1 MRHEPCVCDEAP
13 VAMLTW
19 SVDDGWKECL
29 QSKDADI
36 DWWLDPAPCT
46 ARGAANRNWHNG
58 DPKTKIIASNPKAKQ
73 KHGQELIICKI
84 HVKRYTKRC
93 ERCICLKSLSKVW
106 TIDIWYFDKSWNLK
120 ECRVGLRM
128 SVWNCA
134 KEKKW
139 RCILPSHKKP
149 DWSWHAF
156 QPSILETAAM
166 SWERYAVQPSL
177 GSGPGLS

>member
-1 MRHEPCVCDEAP
+1 MRHEPCVCDKAP

-120 ECRVGLRM
+120 ECRVGLECLCEIARRRR
-128 SVWNCA
+128 SEDVSCPRI
-134 KEKKW
+134 KSLIG
-139 RCILPSHKKP
+139 RGTHFSHQ
-149 DWSWHAF
+149 F
-156 QPSILETAAM
+156 
-166 SWERYAVQPSL
+166 
-177 GSGPGLS
+177 